1 MVPCAKKKGSKNLRR
16 KRNGFENLVLLTQLG
31 LNVVTAVFL
40 CVAAGIWLDRRFG
53 TSLVLPFLI
62 LGIVSGGLSAYRMAK
77 KAIDREKEELD
88 KEKKAQIEEWEK
100 RYGTGDGFGRN
111 KRKGW

>member
-1 MVPCAKKKGSKNLRR
+1 MRR
-16 KRNGFENLVLLTQLG
+16 KKSGLENLVLITQLG

-40 CVAAGIWLDRRFG
+40 CVAAGIFLDRRFG

-62 LGIVSGGLSAYRMAK
+62 LGILSGGLSAYKTVKNM
-77 KAIDREKEELD
+77 IDREKAENE
-88 KEKKAQIEEWEK
+88 KEMKRQIMDWEK
-100 RYGTGDGFGRN
+100 RYGTGDGNGRN

>member
-1 MVPCAKKKGSKNLRR
+1 MRR
-16 KRNGFENLVLLTQLG
+16 KKSGFENLVLITQLG

-40 CVAAGIWLDRRFG
+40 CVAAGIFLDRRFG

-62 LGIVSGGLSAYRMAK
+62 LGVLSGGLSAYKTVKNMIDME
-77 KAIDREKEELD
+77 KAENEKEM
-88 KEKKAQIEEWEK
+88 KRQIMDWEK
-100 RYGTGDGFGRN
+100 RYGTGDGNGRN

>member
-1 MVPCAKKKGSKNLRR
+1 MRR
-16 KRNGFENLVLLTQLG
+16 KKNGFENLVLLTQLG

-62 LGIVSGGLSAYRMAK
+62 LGIVSGGLNAYRMAK
-77 KAIDREKEELD
+77 KTIDREKEELE
-88 KEKKAQIEEWEK
+88 KEKKAQIEKWENQ
-100 RYGTGDGFGRN
+100 YGTGDGAGRN

>member
-1 MVPCAKKKGSKNLRR
+1 MRR
-16 KRNGFENLVLLTQLG
+16 KKSGFENLVLISQLG

-40 CVAAGIWLDRRFG
+40 CVAAGIFLDRRFG

-62 LGIVSGGLSAYRMAK
+62 LGVLSGGLSAYK
-77 KAIDREKEELD
+77 TVKNLIDREKAENEKEL
-88 KEKKAQIEEWEK
+88 KQQIMDWEK
-100 RYGTGDGFGRN
+100 RYGTGDGNGRN